1 MDVSV
6 EKLEGNQVQ
15 MTVTVPPEDVD
26 EAVKK
31 AVRSIARG
39 VNIPGFRKGKA
50 PRRVLEMRFGKEAI
64 LAQALEDL
72 IPDAY
77 QRALDKSGIQA
88 IDRPVVDELPD
99 LVEGSPYTFKAKV
112 QVLPEV
118 ELGDYRAV
126 RVQKESV
133 EITDEQVRNV
143 INSMRERFAELVSVD
158 KPSLEKGD
166 FADID
171 FEGSVEGVESEGL
184 SHKGVTLEIG
194 SNSYIPGFED
204 QLVGMAVGEER
215 EISVK
220 FPDDYHSSEL
230 AGKDA
235 RFKVKLNDI
244 REKRLPELDDE
255 FAKDV
260 GNYESLDELRSA
272 IKERLESEAAAR
284 AEREFEDKVT
294 SEVADRCSVD
304 IPKILVDRTVDRMMD
319 QLSIRLRYSGMTL
332 EQYLQMREMT
342 EQQLRDE
349 FAPEAEKQVKIDL
362 VLDAVSR
369 AEGIEVTDEDVD
381 QKLSELAEQYS
392 RSVDELK
399 ELYEKEDRMDSLKES
414 LRIEKTVAKLK
425 DYASMRIVV
434 G

>member
-1 MDVSV
+1 VDVSV

-184 SHKGVTLEIG
+184 SHKGATLEIG

>member
-1 MDVSV
+1 
-6 EKLEGNQVQ
+6 
-15 MTVTVPPEDVD
+15 
-26 EAVKK
+26 
-31 AVRSIARG
+31 
-39 VNIPGFRKGKA
+39 
-50 PRRVLEMRFGKEAI
+50 
-64 LAQALEDL
+64 
-72 IPDAY
+72 
-77 QRALDKSGIQA
+77 
-88 IDRPVVDELPD
+88 
-99 LVEGSPYTFKAKV
+99 
-112 QVLPEV
+112 
-118 ELGDYRAV
+118 
-126 RVQKESV
+126 
-133 EITDEQVRNV
+133 
-143 INSMRERFAELVSVD
+143 
-158 KPSLEKGD
+158 
-166 FADID
+166 
-171 FEGSVEGVESEGL
+171 
-184 SHKGVTLEIG
+184 
-194 SNSYIPGFED
+194 
-204 QLVGMAVGEER
+204 
-215 EISVK
+215 
-220 FPDDYHSSEL
+220 
-230 AGKDA
+230 
-235 RFKVKLNDI
+235 
-244 REKRLPELDDE
+244 
-255 FAKDV
+255 
-260 GNYESLDELRSA
+260 
-272 IKERLESEAAAR
+272 ERLESEAAAR

>member
-1 MDVSV
+1 
-6 EKLEGNQVQ
+6 
-15 MTVTVPPEDVD
+15 
-26 EAVKK
+26 
-31 AVRSIARG
+31 
-39 VNIPGFRKGKA
+39 
-50 PRRVLEMRFGKEAI
+50 
-64 LAQALEDL
+64 
-72 IPDAY
+72 
-77 QRALDKSGIQA
+77 
-88 IDRPVVDELPD
+88 
-99 LVEGSPYTFKAKV
+99 
-112 QVLPEV
+112 
-118 ELGDYRAV
+118 
-126 RVQKESV
+126 
-133 EITDEQVRNV
+133 
-143 INSMRERFAELVSVD
+143 MRERFAELVSVD

-230 AGKDA
+230 AGRTA

-342 EQQLRDE
+342 EQQLRQVRSGG
-349 FAPEAEKQVKIDL
+349 EASQDRL
-362 VLDAVSR
+362 GSGAVSR
-369 AEGIEVTDEDVD
+369 VKVSGN
-381 QKLSELAEQYS
+381 
-392 RSVDELK
+392 R
-399 ELYEKEDRMDSLKES
+399 
-414 LRIEKTVAKLK
+414 
-425 DYASMRIVV
+425 
-434 G
+434 

>member
-319 QLSIRLRYSGMTL
+319 Q
-332 EQYLQMREMT
+332 
-342 EQQLRDE
+342 
-349 FAPEAEKQVKIDL
+349 
-362 VLDAVSR
+362 
-369 AEGIEVTDEDVD
+369 
-381 QKLSELAEQYS
+381 
-392 RSVDELK
+392 
-399 ELYEKEDRMDSLKES
+399 
-414 LRIEKTVAKLK
+414 
-425 DYASMRIVV
+425 
-434 G
+434 